1 MLAHPS
7 PAIHPASEGD
17 ASRTDPSIEGWQDA
31 CAQVY
36 GCSMATGLRAAE
48 SALEAIEKLAGSGLT
63 AQELLAEAAPR
74 IDRAVPSDGYFL
86 SATDPETTLGIGAG
100 VVRDLPIDM
109 CQPTWDY
116 EFMVPDYLKFT
127 DIAQSGRP
135 VADLHEATGGRPDRS
150 PRWRAYGSATG
161 FRAEVRTT
169 FTVGGATWGIGQ
181 FDRLGDSPR
190 FSEEEKAWL
199 ERVAPLVAK
208 GLRRALLAQPAAA
221 PADRGPG
228 LVLLDED
235 WSVVSATREA
245 AAWLSEVD
253 GGITF
258 ASGADFAMPFEAHVY
273 AAQVRAAAEGQQP
286 KATPRAR
293 VRTRTGIWL
302 LMHASMLEGT
312 DQLALIIEPAKAAD
326 VAPLIVEAYGFSER
340 ELEVTRL
347 IARGHG
353 TSQIA
358 AKLFISPHTV
368 RDHVKAVFEKVGVS
382 SRGELVAKVFADHY
396 APVPH
401 GEPPPAGD

>member
-1 MLAHPS
+1 
-7 PAIHPASEGD
+7 
-17 ASRTDPSIEGWQDA
+17 
-31 CAQVY
+31 
-36 GCSMATGLRAAE
+36 MATGLRAAE
-48 SALEAIEKLAGSGLT
+48 STLEAIETLVDSGLT
-63 AQELLAEAAPR
+63 AQELLDEAAQR
-74 IDRAVPSDGYFL
+74 IDRVVPSDGYFL
-86 SATDPETTLGIGAG
+86 GATDPETTLAIGAG
-100 VVRDLPIDM
+100 VVRDLPLDM

-127 DIAQSGRP
+127 DIAESGRP
-135 VADLHEATGGRPDRS
+135 VADLHEATGGRPERS
-150 PRWRAYGSATG
+150 PRWREYSSATG

-169 FTVGGATWGIGQ
+169 FTLGTATWGIGQ

-190 FSEEEKAWL
+190 FSAEEKAWL

-208 GLRRALLAQPAAA
+208 GLQQSLLAHAAAA

-228 LVLLDED
+228 LVLFDEN

-245 AAWLSEVD
+245 AAWLGEVD
-253 GGITF
+253 GGIKYE
-258 ASGADFAMPFEAHVY
+258 SGADFALPFEAHAY
-273 AAQVRAAAEGQQP
+273 AAQVRAAAEGRQP
-286 KATPRAR
+286 KATTRAR
-293 VRTRTGIWL
+293 VRTRMGVWL
-302 LMHASMLEGT
+302 LMHASMLEGS

-326 VAPLIVEAYGFSER
+326 VAPLIVEAYGFSQR

-353 TSQIA
+353 TSEIA

-396 APVPH
+396 APIPH
-401 GEPPPAGD
+401 DEPEPAQA